1 MTDLLLVAGVAAA
14 VFVLAAMAQ
23 AITGFGSALVA
34 VPLLTLVVHPVAG
47 GGAGPRGPGGAPR
60 GGGGAPATAVSLVL
74 TSGAAWRERSYVD
87 VASARV
93 LTLTGVLGMP
103 LGLVPLVLAD
113 EARLEAWIA
122 ATMLVMVLLVAAG
135 VRIGARG
142 LPVAGVLSGALLT
155 STGMNGPPLVMALME
170 REPRRYRATL
180 QGVFAVQDVVAVAA
194 FLALGYVDRE
204 VALLTASG
212 LVGIPIGWRL
222 GDAVFHRIPAAR
234 LRPVIVAG
242 LVLTAASVLLAAVT

>member
-34 VPLLTLVVHPVAG
+34 VPLLTLMVHPIVAVV
-47 GGAGPRGPGGAPR
+47 A
-60 GGGGAPATAVSLVL
+60 ATAVSLVL
-74 TSGAAWRERSYVD
+74 TSGAAWRERSHVD
-87 VASARV
+87 VASART
-93 LTLTGVLGMP
+93 LTVTGVLGMP
-103 LGLVPLVLAD
+103 LGLVLLALAD
-113 EARLEAWIA
+113 ESRLEVWIA
-122 ATMLVMVLLVAAG
+122 ATMLVMVLLVASG
-135 VRIGARG
+135 VRIGPRG
-142 LPVAGVLSGALLT
+142 LPVAGLVSGALLT
-155 STGMNGPPLVMALME
+155 STGMNGPPLVMALMD
-170 REPRRYRATL
+170 REPRGYRATL

-194 FLALGYVDRE
+194 FLVLGYVDRE

-212 LVGIPIGWRL
+212 VVGIPLGWRL

-242 LVLTAASVLLAAVT
+242 LVLTAASMLVGAVA

>member
-34 VPLLTLVVHPVAG
+34 VPLLTLVVHPVA
-47 GGAGPRGPGGAPR
+47 AVVA
-60 GGGGAPATAVSLVL
+60 ATAVSLVL

>member
-1 MTDLLLVAGVAAA
+1 MTELLLVAAVAAA

-34 VPLLTLVVHPVAG
+34 VPLLTLVVHPIAAVVA
-47 GGAGPRGPGGAPR
+47 
-60 GGGGAPATAVSLVL
+60 ATAVSLVL
-74 TSGAAWRERSYVD
+74 TTGAAWRERSYVD
-87 VASARV
+87 VASTRV

-103 LGLVPLVLAD
+103 LGLVLLTVTD
-113 EARLEAWIA
+113 ESRLEAWIA
-122 ATMLVMVLLVAAG
+122 ATMLVMVLLVASG

-142 LPVAGVLSGALLT
+142 LPVAGLLSGALLT

-194 FLALGYVDRE
+194 FLALGYVDGE

-212 LVGIPIGWRL
+212 VVGIPIGWRL
-222 GDAVFHRIPAAR
+222 GDVVFHRIPAAR
-234 LRPVIVAG
+234 LRPVIVGG

>member
-34 VPLLTLVVHPVAG
+34 VPLLTLVVHPIAAVVA
-47 GGAGPRGPGGAPR
+47 
-60 GGGGAPATAVSLVL
+60 ATAVSLVL

-87 VASARV
+87 LASART

-103 LGLVPLVLAD
+103 LGLVLLALAD
-113 EARLEAWIA
+113 ESRLQAWIA
-122 ATMLVMVLLVAAG
+122 GSMLVMVLLVAAG

-142 LPVAGVLSGALLT
+142 LPVAGLLSGALLT
-155 STGMNGPPLVMALME
+155 STGMNGPPLVMALMD
-170 REPRRYRATL
+170 REPRGYRATL

-194 FLALGYVDRE
+194 FLVLGYVDRE
-204 VALLTASG
+204 VALLIASG
-212 LVGIPIGWRL
+212 VVGLPAGWRL
-222 GDAVFHRIPAAR
+222 GDAVFYRIPAAR
-234 LRPVIVAG
+234 LRPVIVGG

>member
-1 MTDLLLVAGVAAA
+1 MTDLLLVAGIAAA

-34 VPLLTLVVHPVAG
+34 VPLLTLVVHPIAAVVA
-47 GGAGPRGPGGAPR
+47 
-60 GGGGAPATAVSLVL
+60 ATAVSLVL
-74 TSGAAWRERSYVD
+74 TTDAAWRERSHVD

-103 LGLVPLVLAD
+103 LGLILLALAD
-113 EARLEAWIA
+113 ESRLEAWIA
-122 ATMLVMVLLVAAG
+122 ATMLVTVLLVAGG

-142 LPVAGVLSGALLT
+142 LPVAGLVSGVLLT
-155 STGMNGPPLVMALME
+155 STGMNGPPLVMALMD
-170 REPRRYRATL
+170 RRPRVYRATL

-194 FLALGYVDRE
+194 FLVLGYVDRE

-212 LVGIPIGWRL
+212 VVGIPLGWRL

-242 LVLTAASVLLAAVT
+242 LVLTAASMLVGAVA

>member
-34 VPLLTLVVHPVAG
+34 VPLLTLVVHPIAAVVA
-47 GGAGPRGPGGAPR
+47 
-60 GGGGAPATAVSLVL
+60 ATAVSLVL